1 LNFSYTFAVPNAI
14 GSLTRAQSRGQPND
28 EAEQLLRLAS
38 AVAFRQFAS
47 RFGGLMPMWHSRIRL
62 TARVKIGGDD

>member
-1 LNFSYTFAVPNAI
+1 VLSA
-14 GSLTRAQSRGQPND
+14 LQSPFFKPPFEFLID

>member
-1 LNFSYTFAVPNAI
+1 
-14 GSLTRAQSRGQPND
+14 LTRAQSRRQPND
-28 EAEQLLRLAS
+28 DAEQLLRLAS